1 MKLWLL
7 AAAFACLA
15 LSQDT
20 PAVEVKITPLGIP
33 CEPGQPLPLGSG
45 FPIPCPP
52 VEEQGIMLFLKTSE
66 PSTAA
71 YKAKVRYTTA
81 DGEQKESEQVV
92 PRSQDGEW
100 TAGIYKIGR
109 IRTDTLSGNTIDG
122 VDVEQLSTLDS
133 ASGSSKKK
141 SDK

>member
-1 MKLWLL
+1 MKLCLL

-15 LSQDT
+15 LCQDA
-20 PAVEVKITPLGIP
+20 PVVEVKVTPLGIP

-52 VEEQGIMLFLKTSE
+52 VEEQGIMVFLKTSE

-81 DGEQKESEQVV
+81 DGEQKQSEQVL
-92 PRSQDGEW
+92 PRNQDGDW
-100 TAGIYKIGR
+100 TAGVYKIGR
-109 IRTDTLSGNTIDG
+109 IKTDTLSGNTIDG
-122 VDVEQLSTLDS
+122 VDVEQLTTLDS
-133 ASGSSKKK
+133 SSGNSKKK
-141 SDK
+141 SAK